1 MKKLGKLTLK
11 ELKNQIPAMNNI
23 EQKIILAGSGGIDDN
38 DCYFEALTTLGSWL
52 NCNSYTYNQ
61 WCLMYAEKFGN
72 NALVDAL
79 NGGGVSYGN
88 AIDFLDDY
96 FLVNTNSSITIGN
109 SGETLGFLN
118 VGGSG
123 NTHALLHSI
132 SGNVVTYYDQM
143 HIMLHIPGILPQQL
157 MLIVKMT
164 A

>member
-11 ELKNQIPAMNNI
+11 ELENQIPTMNDI
-23 EQKIILAGSGGIDDN
+23 EQKVILAGSTGIDDN

-52 NCNSYTYNQ
+52 NCNNYTYNQ

-79 NGGGVSYGN
+79 NGSGVSYGS

-96 FLVNTNSSITIGN
+96 FSVNTTPSITIGD

-118 VGGSG
+118 VGEDG
-123 NTHALLHSI
+123 NTHAVILHSI
-132 SGNVVTYYDQM
+132 SGNVVTYYD
-143 HIMLHIPGILPQQL
+143 PQ
-157 MLIVKMT
+157 INAYNVAHT
-164 A
+164 WDFAATVNVNC